1 VSIGAFTDK
10 SRMPFAADLKASVRS
25 KLLIWEDLARF
36 GEETCRREG
45 EWKFYGKNY
54 GWALRY
60 RKAGKAFM
68 SLYPGKDG
76 LTVQVILTDEQV
88 ARARA
93 FDLSDKVRT
102 LMEGAHPY
110 PEGRWLFIPITSRR
124 GADEVKR
131 LLAVKS
137 GRPGRD

>member
-1 VSIGAFTDK
+1 MSIGAFTDK
-10 SRMPFAADLKASVRS
+10 SRMPSAADLKASVRS

-36 GEETCRREG
+36 GEETCRRDG

-68 SLYPGKDG
+68 SLYPCEDG
-76 LTVQVILTDEQV
+76 LTVQVVLTDQQV

-93 FDLSDKVRT
+93 LRLSERVRA

-110 PEGRWLFIPITSRR
+110 PEGRWLFIPTTSRQ
-124 GADEVKR
+124 GAEEVKR
-131 LLAVKS
+131 ILTVRS
-137 GRPGRD
+137 GQPEDG